1 MKNFS
6 LVFAQGIFKINGFR
20 GFFRKIN
27 KKPPDGSNNGID
39 ESRIML

>member
-6 LVFAQGIFKINGFR
+6 LVFAQGIFKINGFN

-27 KKPPDGSNNGID
+27 KKTAGWIQ
-39 ESRIML
+39 